1 MNGGQEGAPA
11 AARGAGPPE
20 ALLLA
25 CFAGA
30 KRAGKV
36 RRELDGRIAQGDDAI
51 LDQVVVR
58 VNAKHK
64 VQVHDPRRV
73 LAGTL
78 TPVLT
83 WGLFGLLAGG
93 LKSGGLGRRR
103 RHLRRA
109 VRLLLR
115 APADQGRAQTPRQ
128 PPPRGVIGHL
138 RVAAYGRPAA
148 DPLVRRL
155 LPARHRQRRGGN
167 GGPVGAGLQR
177 SLRGRGARR
186 GAEHARGPVRR

>member
-1 MNGGQEGAPA
+1 MPAP
-11 AARGAGPPE
+11 
-20 ALLLA
+20 
-25 CFAGA
+25 

-36 RRELDGRIAQGDDAI
+36 RRQLDKRIAQGGDAI
-51 LDQVVVR
+51 LDEVVVK

-64 VQVHDPRRV
+64 VQVHDPRRM

-93 LKSGGLGRRR
+93 LKSAWRSGRWSAPSAAACTRYYSE
-103 RHLRRA
+103 HLLTKDELKRIGS
-109 VRLLLR
+109 RL
-115 APADQGRAQTPRQ
+115 PADSSA
-128 PPPRGVIGHL
+128 IFAWL
-138 RVAAYGRPAA
+138 RAA
-148 DPLVRRL
+148 DPRRIL
-155 LPARHRQRRGGN
+155 SSAASFQPDDRQRRGGR

-177 SLRGRGARR
+177 RPSGGPAGGQPSRR